1 VRKLQDRTKEAADRT
16 MGKAR
21 EALGRTAHE
30 PAGPAYGTNPPGATG
45 TKPPGN
51 IVAGLRAG
59 M

>member
-21 EALGRTAHE
+21 EALGRPAQE
-30 PAGPAYGTNPPGATG
+30 PAGPTTG
-45 TKPPGN
+45 T
-51 IVAGLRAG
+51 VAGLRAG